1 VQQTRTGFALPR
13 WALPCR
19 PLLLLV
25 VVRPSELEVWLT
37 GSRIHLKIIYFIF
50 FYTQNRTLYTFS
62 MTKQSIT
69 LGISELSLS
78 VNNIVGT
85 SDFLS
90 TCGFHRLHEIE
101 DRATD
106 HAMILTDGSVI
117 LRLVQIEQSRVHP
130 FDANHNVGLNYL
142 SIRVSSLE
150 ELQSLY
156 KKVCLVRGTT
166 PDFAPTELK
175 GTKSVSAL
183 VHDPSGIPIH
193 LSYCPTADESKVQI
207 VE

>member
-1 VQQTRTGFALPR
+1 MKKP
-13 WALPCR
+13 
-19 PLLLLV
+19 
-25 VVRPSELEVWLT
+25 
-37 GSRIHLKIIYFIF
+37 
-50 FYTQNRTLYTFS
+50 
-62 MTKQSIT
+62 SIT

-85 SDFLS
+85 SEFFS

-101 DRATD
+101 DRAAD
-106 HAMILTDGSVI
+106 HAMILTDGCVI
-117 LRLVQIEQSRVHP
+117 LRLVQTEQSKVHP
-130 FDANHNVGLNYL
+130 FDSTHNRGLNYL

-150 ELQSLY
+150 ELESLY

-166 PDFAPTELK
+166 PDFAPIELK

-183 VHDPSGIPIH
+183 VHDPSGIPIY
-193 LSYCPTADESKVQI
+193 LSYCPSADDKKVQI

>member
-1 VQQTRTGFALPR
+1 
-13 WALPCR
+13 
-19 PLLLLV
+19 
-25 VVRPSELEVWLT
+25 
-37 GSRIHLKIIYFIF
+37 
-50 FYTQNRTLYTFS
+50 
-62 MTKQSIT
+62 
-69 LGISELSLS
+69 
-78 VNNIVGT
+78 
-85 SDFLS
+85 
-90 TCGFHRLHEIE
+90 
-101 DRATD
+101 
-106 HAMILTDGSVI
+106 MILTDGCVI

-150 ELQSLY
+150 ALQSLY
-156 KKVCLVRGTT
+156 KKVCLVRGTI

-193 LSYCPTADESKVQI
+193 FSYCPTADESKVLI